1 MVLSSV
7 IQEIP
12 EGQVASFMRLLGED
26 MEQTLKMIQPSI
38 VHPTDRH
45 KRLQQTSIKVITEIY
60 VCILDQGNVTASNS
74 VQFGASLRTLMDRSL
89 IPCLGDLVDSALSDE
104 DMIGKYTRF
113 THAQSENS
121 GSPKEDLQHVWP
133 TNKHDDSS
141 TTLSLTWAFVLRLYM
156 SVKCLHR
163 RCVTLMPPKA
173 ARKASISV
181 NDTTLVLYTGELTKV
196 EDLITNE
203 CFFSCV
209 RKGDISVLD
218 VLSSIRTWIEA
229 TKQKKVEPLEY
240 TLFCIGVQ
248 SLADL
253 KRQIKAVHYTLVEA
267 DLGTL
272 DSSCKINKENLATN
286 QSNLSHKKSLRKF
299 HKKLKK
305 KAMAIASFLLRWIK
319 DLLEKENRFQTKRKS
334 SGQVDSWCT
343 PEITWNKVVANLSS
357 QTLPVA
363 RWGLLCQNLG
373 VWSEFADSDDLKLFT
388 HFMLG
393 LTISLDNHINDDK
406 ERCNVF
412 SITKDLLNTDSFYEE
427 KVIVDSCCC
436 YAKMYILYLF
446 LLFHDIFDMDF
457 ILLWQYD
464 SLTLFFC
471 AVLLDSEIWFPP
483 TFGFK

>member
-1 MVLSSV
+1 MSLCDFLRYITRLENPLSYRGKISRKALEAILLSKRFLMVLSSV

-12 EGQVASFMRLLGED
+12 EGQVAPFMRLLGED
-26 MEQTLKMIQPSI
+26 MEQTLKMIQSSI
-38 VHPTDRH
+38 VHPIDRR
-45 KRLQQTSIKVITEIY
+45 KRLQKTSIKVITETY

-74 VQFGASLRTLMDRSL
+74 VQLGASLRTLMDTSL
-89 IPCLGDLVDSALSDE
+89 IPCLGVLMDSVLSDD
-104 DMIGKYTRF
+104 DMTGKYTRF

-121 GSPKEDLQHVWP
+121 GSPIDLEHVCP

-141 TTLSLTWAFVLRLYM
+141 TTVPLKWAFVLRLYI

-181 NDTTLVLYTGELTKV
+181 NDTTLVLYAGERTKV

-203 CFFSCV
+203 CFFSCA

-218 VLSSIRTWIEA
+218 VLSCICKWIET

-240 TLFCIGVQ
+240 TLLCIGIQ
-248 SLADL
+248 SLADI

-272 DSSCKINKENLATN
+272 DSSCKNNKEKLATN
-286 QSNLSHKKSLRKF
+286 QSNLCHKKSLQKF
-299 HKKLKK
+299 HKKLKR
-305 KAMAIASFLLRWIK
+305 KAVAITSFLLQWIK
-319 DLLEKENRFQTKRKS
+319 DLLGRKKRFQTKRKS
-334 SGQVDSWCT
+334 SEQIDSWHI
-343 PEITWNKVVANLSS
+343 PEVTWNKVVANLDS

-393 LTISLDNHINDDK
+393 FTISLDNHTNDGK
-406 ERCNVF
+406 ERCNIF
-412 SITKDLLNTDSFYEE
+412 SITKDLLNTDLFYEE
-427 KVIVDSCCC
+427 KVIVDSCW
-436 YAKMYILYLF
+436 YYIKM
-446 LLFHDIFDMDF
+446 
-457 ILLWQYD
+457 
-464 SLTLFFC
+464 
-471 AVLLDSEIWFPP
+471 
-483 TFGFK
+483 